1 MGLDGDVWVQIVLAG
16 FDDGDDKV
24 GAKVGLFEEAGVAG
38 GFEAEELRGASGV
51 EVAKSV
57 EEVLVFNGSVSSLSV
72 SLHFFFFLSFIFS
85 QIPSLSLYF
94 FLLSFFL
101 SFPQQTETIEIKE
114 NSSTKWGWLQ
124 GTPDYE
130 PRLADAPISRPFLSL
145 TTNICLALNC
155 SSAEIHNYLKPISIS
170 FLRIFKS

>member
-24 GAKVGLFEEAGVAG
+24 GAKVELFEEARVAG

-94 FLLSFFL
+94 FFLSFFHSL
-101 SFPQQTETIEIKE
+101 
-114 NSSTKWGWLQ
+114 NRQ
-124 GTPDYE
+124 GP
-130 PRLADAPISRPFLSL
+130 
-145 TTNICLALNC
+145 
-155 SSAEIHNYLKPISIS
+155 LKSK
-170 FLRIFKS
+170 RTQA

>member
-57 EEVLVFNGSVSSLSV
+57 GEVLVFNGSVSSLSV
-72 SLHFFFFLSFIFS
+72 SLHFFFLSFLHLLSDPISFS
-85 QIPSLSLYF
+85 LF
-94 FLLSFFL
+94 FLSFFL

-124 GTPDYE
+124 GTPDHE
-130 PRLADAPISRPFLSL
+130 PRLADAPISRPFLSS